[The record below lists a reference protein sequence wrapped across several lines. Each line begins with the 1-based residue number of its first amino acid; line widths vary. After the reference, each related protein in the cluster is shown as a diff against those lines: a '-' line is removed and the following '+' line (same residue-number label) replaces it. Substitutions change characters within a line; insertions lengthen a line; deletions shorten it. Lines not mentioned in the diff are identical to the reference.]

1 MDALTEMNRPKSQPE
16 TNMKATA
23 STVPA
28 DQPLSL
34 TVQVIL
40 ADSRQSTRVVEVGR
54 DQTFAASPAALAS
67 LPGQLHRLIQ
77 DAEADAVRGLN
88 QFLAQLVQPQSEP
101 PATPVATRAAEQ
113 AIRLVP
119 SANGLRLELVTEP
132 EDAPVTD
139 HYLLP
144 VNLPLT
150 DLPPVLSASAPE
162 GPVGGE

>member
-1 MDALTEMNRPKSQPE
+1 MNTPNSVSSNGAEQTPPREDDSRPISI
-16 TNMKATA
+16 
-23 STVPA
+23 SV
-28 DQPLSL
+28 L
-34 TVQVIL
+34 VIL
-40 ADSRQSTRVVEVGR
+40 ADARKSARVIEAGR

>member
-1 MDALTEMNRPKSQPE
+1 MNRPKSQPE

-34 TVQVIL
+34 TVLVIL

-54 DQTFAASPAALAS
+54 DQTFGASPAALAS
-67 LPGQLHRLIQ
+67 LPGQLHRLMH
-77 DAEADAVRGLN
+77 DAEADAVRGMN
-88 QFLAQLVQPQSEP
+88 QFLAQLVQSEP
-101 PATPVATRAAEQ
+101 PATSVATPAAEQ

-119 SANGLRLELVTEP
+119 SAKGLRLELVTEP

-139 HYLLP
+139 DYLLP

-150 DLPPVLSASAPE
+150 GLPPVLSASAPE
-162 GPVGGE
+162 CPVGGE